1 MSLGTLF
8 LKNKRSFRT
17 RCFRERRNCDQ
28 YIKRPSGHPY
38 LVYNHLREFLIGMK
52 QVLTLVVKLQVDIK
66 QRDLLNDTAKAFA
79 SACNWINQNVNPNLT
94 NRNSIQAVCYY
105 DVKEQFKLTS
115 NHVVRA
121 CARVGANRLT
131 EAQKGKKVKQI
142 KPTSFDCDGRTF
154 RFIEKDW
161 AVSISTT
168 EKRLTVPIRASN
180 YHRGKLKGQK
190 PTSAQVCLHR
200 DGDWYIHIQLKSEP
214 PESIITSDVI
224 GVDFGRRD
232 IAVTNTGKSW
242 SGKEIQE
249 TRDKYSRVRASLQKK
264 ASQGTRS
271 TRRRARQILKRL
283 SGRERRY
290 QAWLNHNIS
299 KVIIIEAKETQSFVA
314 IEDLTGIRERTNQ
327 KPRSKTERR
336 RSNNWA
342 FYQLRTFL
350 EYKGIKE
357 GIQVTVINP
366 AYTSQTCNCCL
377 HLGLRSNKSFK
388 CTNVRC
394 GWTGD
399 ADLNGSK
406 MIALVGL
413 SVNQPGGSELLVCPI
428 NSRATESSFL
438 INEPQVS

>member
-1 MSLGTLF
+1 
-8 LKNKRSFRT
+8 
-17 RCFRERRNCDQ
+17 
-28 YIKRPSGHPY
+28 
-38 LVYNHLREFLIGMK
+38 MK
-52 QVLTLVVKLQVDIK
+52 QVLTLVVKLQVDTK
-66 QRDLLNDTAKAFA
+66 QQQLLSDTANAFA

-94 NRNSIQAVCYY
+94 NRNSIQAVCYK
-105 DVKEQFKLTS
+105 DVKDQFGLTA

-121 CARVGANRLT
+121 CARVAANRLT
-131 EAQKGKKVKQI
+131 ARQKGRRVKYI
-142 KPTSFDCDGRTF
+142 KPTSFDCDARTF
-154 RFIEKDW
+154 RFIEENW
-161 AVSISTT
+161 TVSISTT
-168 EKRLTVPIRASN
+168 GKRLTAPIKASN

-200 DGDWYIHIQLKSEP
+200 DGNWYVHIQLKSEAP
-214 PESIITSDVI
+214 KTQKTNNVI

-232 IAVTNTGKSW
+232 IAVTSTGQSW
-242 SGKEIQE
+242 SGKEIQK

-271 TRRRARQILKRL
+271 TRRRARQVLKRL

-299 KVIIIEAKETQSFVA
+299 KAIIAEAVETQSFVS

-336 RSNNWA
+336 RSNSWA

-350 EYKGIKE
+350 EYKGIKCGVE
-357 GIQVTVINP
+357 VLAINP
-366 AYTSQTCNCCL
+366 AYTSKTCNCCL
-377 HLGLRSNKSFK
+377 HIGLRSNKSFK
-388 CTNVRC
+388 CSNKVC
-394 GWTGD
+394 GWIGD
-399 ADLNGSK
+399 ADENGSK

-413 SVNQPGGSELLVCPI
+413 SVNQAGGSELLACPI
-428 NSRATESSFL
+428 NSRATKSPLL